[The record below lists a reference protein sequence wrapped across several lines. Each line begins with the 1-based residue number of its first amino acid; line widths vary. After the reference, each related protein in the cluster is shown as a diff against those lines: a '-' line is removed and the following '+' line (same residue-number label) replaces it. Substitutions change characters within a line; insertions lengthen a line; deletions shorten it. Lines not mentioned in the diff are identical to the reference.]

1 MLFIDKP
8 HFEHTHPSPLDIQ
21 LNVAVLHIASRLF
34 PCGFNVSD
42 AAPQFYNDLKHL
54 LDATGR
60 MTVYAGASETTIYGD
75 REVNY
80 AFRAWHDWCH
90 WRGAHDFSSDG
101 EHAVYET
108 QCSHLVTLYGE
119 NEMTRRWQRILYAE
133 IIGQQA
139 YFDRHGIFP
148 INQRAFVQS
157 FLSKRKLIAA
167 E

>member
-8 HFEHTHPSPLDIQ
+8 LHEITPPLPLDIH
-21 LNVAVLHIASRLF
+21 LNVAVLQVASRLF

-42 AAPQFYNDLKHL
+42 DAPQTFESLKQL
-54 LDATGR
+54 LDTTGR
-60 MTVYAGASETTIYGD
+60 MTVYAGGSERTIYRD

-90 WRGAHDFSSDG
+90 WRGGHDFTCAG
-101 EHAVYET
+101 ERAVYEM
-108 QCSHLVTLYGE
+108 QCAQLVLLYGDCE
-119 NEMTRRWQRILYAE
+119 STRRWRHILYAE

-148 INQRAFVQS
+148 VDQRAFVES
-157 FLSKRKLIAA
+157 FLSERTLVAA